1 MERGEVLFA
10 PAQGITL
17 EVTSVVKEKGG
28 ALCGV
33 VQLAD
38 MQNGIVRVN
47 GVPLPSGKNTA
58 AVAMLVQRLAPMA
71 GKKACEV
78 LRVQV
83 GQLMKFGQVD
93 QVDPKLPGKPV
104 QWIDAS
110 AGFRVA
116 ATAQPK

>member
-1 MERGEVLFA
+1 METGEVLIA

-17 EVTSVVKEKGG
+17 EMTSVVKKEGG

-33 VQLAD
+33 VHLAD
-38 MQNGIVRVN
+38 MQKGIVRVN
-47 GVPLPSGKNTA
+47 GTALPPERNTA

-78 LRVQV
+78 LRLKN

-93 QVDPKLPGKPV
+93 QVDLQLPGKPV
-104 QWIDAS
+104 QWINAS
-110 AGFRVA
+110 ARFRVA
-116 ATAQPK
+116 GTGQPR